1 MSTLTTRRMTVEEYR
16 LTHEDDRT
24 ELIEGVVVEKMTKNR
39 AHSIGATN
47 SRQAIEGVL
56 PPGWHAGAET
66 PVLLPGVV
74 TLKEPDVSVIRGAAN
89 DYAEIDPG
97 PPDVALIAEVSDTS
111 VAKDRAL
118 AFTYHAAGVPT
129 YWLVNVRDRQLEVY
143 TTDPSTPVVIA
154 EDGHAE
160 LVLDGRVVA
169 RIAVADLLPRL

>member
-47 SRQAIEGVL
+47 SRQAIERVL

-66 PVLLPGVV
+66 PVLLPGVA

-111 VAKDRAL
+111 VAEGA
-118 AFTYHAAGVPT
+118 TGPSPSPT
-129 YWLVNVRDRQLEVY
+129 TPPGCRPTGWSTSGTASSR
-143 TTDPSTPVVIA
+143 STPPT
-154 EDGHAE
+154 
-160 LVLDGRVVA
+160 R
-169 RIAVADLLPRL
+169 RPPW